1 MDGNDSRLVAY
12 EAITVSQA
20 QQEIALVPSC

>member
-1 MDGNDSRLVAY
+1 MDGINSRLVAY
-12 EAITVSQA
+12 EAIAVSQA